1 MTRQSGC
8 VKRNF
13 TMSEEK
19 IILPIRVAPE
29 TRRQLKIHAAVHST
43 SVNALL
49 NRAIDELLK
58 SDDQTQPLREP
69 VAA

>member
-1 MTRQSGC
+1 
-8 VKRNF
+8 
-13 TMSEEK
+13 MSEEK
-19 IILPIRVAPE
+19 IILPIRVASE

-49 NRAIDELLK
+49 NRAIDEILK
-58 SDDQTQPLREP
+58 DERQPREP